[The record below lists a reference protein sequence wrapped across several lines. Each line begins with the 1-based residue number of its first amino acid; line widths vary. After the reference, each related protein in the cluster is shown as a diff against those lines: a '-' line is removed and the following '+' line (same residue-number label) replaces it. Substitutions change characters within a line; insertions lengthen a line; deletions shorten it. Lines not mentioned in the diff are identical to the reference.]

1 MFRTHTSQLN
11 TWNISDAESIITC
24 ATVLQ
29 SGYNQLLGTSRDTQE
44 LLEIDDLGNRKGN
57 QIITHGGYAGQTRKA
72 RDLAKTF
79 GWLNNTHTS
88 LTLAGVQANY
98 NFNRKTFNPILNRII
113 GKKDEVKPI
122 IKKAKPNRND
132 GYDLDMS
139 STDGF
144 DLGTTNSSEG
154 YDLE

>member
-1 MFRTHTSQLN
+1 M
-11 TWNISDAESIITC
+11 SDVESIITC

-29 SGYNQLLGTSRDTQE
+29 SGYNQLLGTSRATQE

-98 NFNRKTFNPILNRII
+98 NFNRKLDVNPILKRVI
-113 GKKDEVKPI
+113 GKKDETKPI
-122 IKKAKPNRND
+122 IKKSKQDRND
-132 GYDLDMS
+132 GYDLGMS
-139 STDGF
+139 NTDGF
-144 DLGTTNSSEG
+144 DLGTTNNSQG
-154 YDLE
+154 FDLE